1 MNKTRVEKMADD
13 SVLHDMK
20 QKGLLPE
27 LDFKSLIM
35 TKHQMYNHLDLPKN
49 CDLGDVPSM
58 IGIDCL

>member
-1 MNKTRVEKMADD
+1 MADD